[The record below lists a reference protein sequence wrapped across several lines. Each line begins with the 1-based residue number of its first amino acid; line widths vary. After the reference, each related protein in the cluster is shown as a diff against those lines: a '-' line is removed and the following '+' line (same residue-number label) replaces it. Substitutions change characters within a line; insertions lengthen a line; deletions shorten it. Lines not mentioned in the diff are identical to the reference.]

1 MPRCCQFS
9 EDRKEPSAGRSRSAT
24 DKLWRHRR
32 GPKISATRKGAN
44 SLGHSLGVAPQLRAP
59 CRGCSFVASPIS
71 YPKELARDRREFFNS
86 LLGRARSRGLIRC
99 GRGVPARSLC
109 SKELGNCLA
118 NTGTA
123 TSDDS
128 DPIIQHEIQSA
139 AGGTFRVSHNL
150 ELSLGPSGL
159 GNACGEPFSQ
169 QRVAIN
175 LKRRA
180 GLPEQCA
187 KAPGLP

>member
-1 MPRCCQFS
+1 MLLRRF
-9 EDRKEPSAGRSRSAT
+9 T
-24 DKLWRHRR
+24 D
-32 GPKISATRKGAN
+32 I
-44 SLGHSLGVAPQLRAP
+44 
-59 CRGCSFVASPIS
+59 

-128 DPIIQHEIQSA
+128 DLIIQHEIQSA

-150 ELSLGPSGL
+150 ELSLGPSGTRE
-159 GNACGEPFSQ
+159 CM
-169 QRVAIN
+169 
-175 LKRRA
+175 RRTFLSA
-180 GLPEQCA
+180 ASRNQPEE
-187 KAPGLP
+187 KSRPS